1 MGGVNE
7 SANGVLDGGADLG
20 ERGDEFGGEPGE
32 KADEI
37 VGDED
42 LAVAVF
48 SRADADGGN
57 F

>member
-1 MGGVNE
+1 MNE
-7 SANGVLDGGADLG
+7 SANGVLDGGADMG
-20 ERGDEFGGEPGE
+20 ERGDELGGEPRE
-32 KADEI
+32 EADEI

-48 SRADADGGN
+48 TGADADGGD

>member
-7 SANGVLDGGADLG
+7 SANGVLDGGTDMD

-32 KADEI
+32 EADEI

-48 SRADADGGN
+48 SGADADGGD